1 MNHLTADQVLLERL
15 AGVME
20 PVEIRDPDGKVLG
33 TFTPALS
40 PEEAEAYR
48 KAAELFD
55 PAELDRIEREGGPF
69 YTIEQVWEHIHS
81 MEKPG

>member
-1 MNHLTADQVLLERL
+1 MNRLTADRPLLERL
-15 AGVME
+15 EGIME
-20 PVEIRDPDGKVLG
+20 PVEIRDPDGRVLG
-33 TFTPALS
+33 AFTPALS

-55 PAELDRIEREGGPF
+55 PAELDRIEREGGPV
-69 YTIEQVWEHIHS
+69 YTIEQVWEYIHS